1 MGCHRKH
8 SEIRNP
14 ESRWL
19 GFLYSAIWQLGF
31 DVREW
36 ADVTWVARFDGPL
49 EMCVTCNI
57 AAGWACKGA
66 F

>member
-1 MGCHRKH
+1 MCHRKH
-8 SEIRNP
+8 SEMRSP

-19 GFLYSAIWQLGF
+19 GILYSAIWQLGF
-31 DVREW
+31 DGRKW

-49 EMCVTCNI
+49 GMCVTCNI